1 MNTERQPEIGR
12 DHCMNRHS
20 HAHAR
25 RLVRAIS
32 VVALLAAL
40 LTAPLGHAQRAA
52 LVTTDAVIREAYTQS
67 IPIIGRLLAKQ
78 SGAVTARI
86 AGTVA
91 DVRVE
96 VGERVRRGRILAAVE
111 ATELE
116 LRLTL
121 AQAQHAEARAR
132 LEAANGEL
140 ALAGQEVERLSTLTD
155 SDAVS
160 RAAYDDALQ
169 RRAIAFAGAQEASA
183 AIDSSAAAVGLAE
196 LDLAHAEIVAP
207 FDGVITAR
215 LTEVG
220 GYVQRGQAVARI
232 VSDQRLEVEADIPY
246 NRLSG
251 LAPGREVEM
260 QLDNGS
266 SHLANVRAIIPEED
280 PQTRT
285 RRVRFTTELGA
296 DAGLLATEQS
306 VTVLIP
312 AGARRDIVSVH
323 KDAIV
328 QRGADKIVFVVVD
341 GLANMRTIRTGVSSG
356 NRVEVL
362 DGLAPGDLAVVRGN
376 ERLQPDQEV
385 DASAASTASP
395 Q

>member
-20 HAHAR
+20 HAHSR

-40 LTAPLGHAQRAA
+40 LAAPLGHAQGAA

-91 DVRVE
+91 DMRVE

-121 AQAQHAEARAR
+121 AQAQNAEARAR
-132 LEAANGEL
+132 LEAANAEL
-140 ALAGQEVERLSTLTD
+140 ALAGQEVKRLSTLTD

-169 RRAIAFAGAQEASA
+169 RRAIAFARAQEANA

-196 LDLAHAEIVAP
+196 LDLAHAEILAP

-232 VSDQRLEVEADIPY
+232 VSDRRLEVEADIPY
-246 NRLSG
+246 NRLNG
-251 LAPGREVEM
+251 LTPGREVEM
-260 QLDNGS
+260 RLDNGS
-266 SHLANVRAIIPEED
+266 SHRANVRAIVPEED

-385 DASAASTASP
+385 DASTASP
-395 Q
+395 ASPQ